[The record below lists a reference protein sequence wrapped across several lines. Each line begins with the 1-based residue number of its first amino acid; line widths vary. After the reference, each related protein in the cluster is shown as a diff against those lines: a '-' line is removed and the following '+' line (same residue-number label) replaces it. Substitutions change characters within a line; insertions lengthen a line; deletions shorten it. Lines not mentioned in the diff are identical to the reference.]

1 MTATAGMEER
11 GEKSSIGSRGQM
23 CSAPPPLSLSRRLVI
38 KGTFYFGKTPN
49 IVVAHFSSVKLFIFN
64 RCLCLCSVED
74 LHVALVGL
82 LVFQERSFAFILI

>member
-1 MTATAGMEER
+1 MATAGMEER

-23 CSAPPPLSLSRRLVI
+23 CSAPSLSLSLDASSS
-38 KGTFYFGKTPN
+38 KGLSTLERHQTSLLPTSPLSNCF
-49 IVVAHFSSVKLFIFN
+49 LFN

-82 LVFQERSFAFILI
+82 LVFQDRSFAFILI